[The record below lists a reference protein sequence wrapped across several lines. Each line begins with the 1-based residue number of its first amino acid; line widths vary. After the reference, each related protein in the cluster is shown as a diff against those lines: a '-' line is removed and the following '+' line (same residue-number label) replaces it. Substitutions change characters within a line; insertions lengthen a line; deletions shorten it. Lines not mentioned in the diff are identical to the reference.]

1 MIQHP
6 HEYALVRLCFFV
18 RLRRISSASQTRA
31 QPSNNARQ
39 KVNTN
44 IYPPSSAF
52 QAPSPVK
59 GEGWYLNTAERQA
72 KRLARQRVRACPPEE
87 YG

>member
-1 MIQHP
+1 MFG
-6 HEYALVRLCFFV
+6 YAESLQPRKLGH
-18 RLRRISSASQTRA
+18 SPQTMLGK
-31 QPSNNARQ
+31 

-52 QAPSPVK
+52 QTPSPVK